1 MWRKEGK
8 QVDLTLPGVSSPMPN
23 HLPPTSHI
31 PNAKRLNPLK
41 LKQMQERRQELEQE
55 VADLETEIAGYET
68 ELANFVSPEETVRVS
83 NLLDQRRSELSKLLA
98 EWEKVSQTVE
108 SQQA

>member
-1 MWRKEGK
+1 
-8 QVDLTLPGVSSPMPN
+8 
-23 HLPPTSHI
+23 
-31 PNAKRLNPLK
+31 
-41 LKQMQERRQELEQE
+41 MQERRQELEQE